1 MFKFNNRNARKRCE
15 IFSKLTIKLPE
26 PCQWRR
32 FGVFIVNF
40 EHILHLFLVFFIVD
54 LKKKVQRGNEKK
66 KHTNEFR
73 NTNREATP
81 SKYRPQL
88 WISTFIKF
96 LDAIIS
102 RRY

>member
-1 MFKFNNRNARKRCE
+1 M
-15 IFSKLTIKLPE
+15 
-26 PCQWRR
+26 
-32 FGVFIVNF
+32 
-40 EHILHLFLVFFIVD
+40 
-54 LKKKVQRGNEKK
+54 KK

-102 RRY
+102 RRYSNETNFFIGNAPSSSERDIVGDVPILYSLFLMA

>member
-1 MFKFNNRNARKRCE
+1 MFKFNNRNTRKRCE
-15 IFSKLTIKLPE
+15 ICSKLTIKLPE

-66 KHTNEFR
+66 
-73 NTNREATP
+73 NTQMNLGILTGKQHLP
-81 SKYRPQL
+81 NIGHNYGYRR
-88 WISTFIKF
+88 F
-96 LDAIIS
+96 
-102 RRY
+102 

>member
-15 IFSKLTIKLPE
+15 ICSKLTIKLPE

-40 EHILHLFLVFFIVD
+40 EHILHLFLVFFIAD

-66 KHTNEFR
+66 
-73 NTNREATP
+73 NTQMNLGILTGKQHLP
-81 SKYRPQL
+81 NIGHNYGYRR
-88 WISTFIKF
+88 F
-96 LDAIIS
+96 
-102 RRY
+102 